1 MAALVLCDGW
11 PGQSWPV
18 AQEFRNTAVVSGGK

>member
-1 MAALVLCDGW
+1 MADLVLRDGW

-18 AQEFRNTAVVSGGK
+18 VQEFHNTAVVSGGK